1 MRKIDAK
8 LLARQIDAYCAKYG
22 IAKSEFSKRT
32 GISTATLSQWRNGL
46 YEPSEKSIYAIEA
59 FTGFP
64 IEVLLYGHPSDR
76 ASFEPDSLDD
86 FTVAAH
92 KYSGILSD
100 KDKAIILGMM
110 KMLAKDVEEN
120 RQDGDTSGDL

>member
-22 IAKSEFSKRT
+22 ITKSEFSKRT

-46 YEPSEKSIYAIEA
+46 YDPSEKSINAIEM

-76 ASFEPDSLDD
+76 ASFEPDPVDEFTATVKS
-86 FTVAAH
+86 FCVAYTVAYT
-92 KYSGILSD
+92 KKQKKPTPL
-100 KDKAIILGMM
+100 
-110 KMLAKDVEEN
+110 EEE
-120 RQDGDTSGDL
+120 